1 MRRNRFA
8 TFAWGVLAY
17 NLLVILW
24 GAYVRASGSG
34 AGCGEHW
41 PKCNGE
47 IIPRAPAVE
56 TLVEFSHRVTT
67 GLSGLL
73 VIGLMVWAFRAYA
86 RRSPVRLGAVLT
98 FVFVLTEGLVGALQ
112 VKLGLTADN
121 ASVAR
126 AVIGSIHLLNTFL
139 LLAAMLLTAW
149 WASGGPAV
157 QLRGQGWLG
166 ALLWAGLAA
175 TLLVGATG
183 AITALGDTL
192 FPVSSFREGLRQD
205 LDPTAHFMIQ
215 LRIYHPM
222 SAVAVG
228 IYSLILGWLARTQR
242 PGRATQ
248 LLSYALAGLF
258 LAQLVVGAFNAYLL
272 APIWL
277 QLFHLLMAQLVWMA
291 LVLLTAAALPVR
303 AGAPAPVAVPA
314 TADAPAGGF

>member
-1 MRRNRFA
+1 MQRNRFA

-34 AGCGEHW
+34 AGCGDHW
-41 PKCNGE
+41 PQCNGQ
-47 IIPRAPAVE
+47 IIPRAPAIE
-56 TLVEFSHRVTT
+56 TLVEFSHRLTT

-73 VIGLMVWAFRAYA
+73 VIGLALWAFRAYE

-121 ASVAR
+121 ASVGR

-139 LLAAMLLTAW
+139 LLATMLLTAW

-157 QLRGQGWLG
+157 QVRGHGRLG
-166 ALLWAGLAA
+166 ALLWLGLLA
-175 TLLVGATG
+175 TLLVGASG
-183 AITALGDTL
+183 AVTALGDTL
-192 FPVSSFREGLRQD
+192 FPAASFHEGLRQD
-205 LDPTAHFMIQ
+205 FDPTANFMIQ
-215 LRIYHPM
+215 LRVYHPM
-222 SAVAVG
+222 LAVAVS
-228 IYSLILGWLARTQR
+228 IYSIVLGALVRAQC
-242 PGRATQ
+242 PGRAS
-248 LLSYALAGLF
+248 LVLSVTLVGLF

-291 LVLLTAAALPVR
+291 LVLLTAVAMPAR
-303 AGAPAPVAVPA
+303 ADVP
-314 TADAPAGGF
+314 APAGVPAAAPARG